1 MVYEEIP
8 RMTQM
13 QKPLMLIR
21 HYRLFSIRFDPII
34 YQLNQNMKTN
44 CFGIYVNCK
53 ENVCISEVGIVVQL
67 NEYETA
73 PYFIQ
78 LSQNLTSDCLLF
90 LFIYLFLPVFAF
102 CAHKIVLQ
110 IKTKQFD
117 YHIMQE
123 LVKTG
128 KFS

>member
-73 PYFIQ
+73 PYFIR
-78 LSQNLTSDCLLF
+78 LSQNLT
-90 LFIYLFLPVFAF
+90 
-102 CAHKIVLQ
+102 
-110 IKTKQFD
+110 
-117 YHIMQE
+117 
-123 LVKTG
+123 
-128 KFS
+128 